1 MNSEHWEKQ
10 LILQKQS
17 QNFKIK
23 QMKNILILI
32 QTFAILLS
40 CSGKQEKNNTSNITN
55 EKKTMETTIKK
66 DIETVLYVY
75 QNALNESSTA
85 HVLPL
90 YTRDGVFMP
99 QGGPTAKGQEQ
110 LKGAYDFVFKTLA
123 LDVKFEIDEI
133 TVINENYAIART
145 VSKGTQMLYADHK
158 TTPEE
163 NRELFILQKEDTKW
177 KIARYMFNKQK

>member
-1 MNSEHWEKQ
+1 MNSERWEKR
-10 LILQKQS
+10 LTLQKQN

-32 QTFAILLS
+32 QTFAILAS
-40 CSGKQEKNNTSNITN
+40 CSGKQEKNNTVNITN
-55 EKKTMETTIKK
+55 DKNTMETTIKK
-66 DIETVLYVY
+66 DIETVLYTY
-75 QNALNESSTA
+75 QNALNKSSTTQ
-85 HVLPL
+85 VLPL
-90 YTRDGVFMP
+90 YTQDGIFMP

-110 LKGAYDFVFKTLA
+110 LKEAYDFVFKTLT
-123 LDVKFEIDEI
+123 LDVKFEIEEV

-145 VSKGTQMLYADHK
+145 VSKGTQMLHADHK
-158 TTPEE
+158 TSPEE

>member
-1 MNSEHWEKQ
+1 MNSERWEKR
-10 LILQKQS
+10 LTLQKQN

-32 QTFAILLS
+32 QTFAILAS
-40 CSGKQEKNNTSNITN
+40 CSGKQEKNNTVNITN
-55 EKKTMETTIKK
+55 DKNIMETTIKK
-66 DIETVLYVY
+66 DIETVLYTY
-75 QNALNESSTA
+75 QNALNESSTTQ
-85 HVLPL
+85 VLPL
-90 YTRDGVFMP
+90 YTQDGIFMP

-110 LKGAYDFVFKTLA
+110 LKEAYDFVFKTLT
-123 LDVKFEIDEI
+123 LNVKFEIEEV

-145 VSKGTQMLYADHK
+145 VSKGTQMLHADHK
-158 TTPEE
+158 TSPEE